1 MAYSTSNNR
10 SWGLAVVGAALLGI
24 GGLVWQFTGL
34 RTAVPNLVN
43 PNAISQATLIAVSE
57 AAFAHTTGLIAEAE
71 KQKLYNVTVPPQ
83 FVGKTIKDVKLKPD
97 QKYIALTFDDGPW
110 PEVTNNILYTLKAH
124 GVRATFFVVGL
135 HVQTY
140 PEQLRQVVA
149 EGHVLANHTWNHRY
163 HKFSSTEAA
172 VQLKK
177 TADIIY
183 KETGVK
189 TALFRPPGGKLH
201 NGLVKYANAQK
212 YSSIMWSQDSG
223 DTSRISSSRIL
234 ANILAGAKPGAIILM
249 HDGGGDRLKTASML
263 PQAIKE
269 LKKRGYQFVTVPEL
283 FELAAQNNAPN

>member
-1 MAYSTSNNR
+1 M
-10 SWGLAVVGAALLGI
+10 GAALLGI

-43 PNAISQATLIAVSE
+43 PSAISQATLIAESE
-57 AAFAHTTGLIAEAE
+57 AAFAHTAGLIAEAE

-163 HKFSSTEAA
+163 HKFSSAEAA

-201 NGLVKYANAQK
+201 NGLVKYANAHK

-283 FELAAQNNAPN
+283 FELSAQNNAPN